1 MLERTTITDERN
13 ISVIVFKIIL
23 HLSKVDLVII
33 NRLLKIFY
41 ILFFQFLQLFIHQA
55 RSFVEPNLKNQ
66 IKCYEIFTP
75 QTGVGKI
82 KYSFM
87 NIEIINE

>member
-1 MLERTTITDERN
+1 LLERTTITDERN

-23 HLSKVDLVII
+23 YLSKVDLVIS
-33 NRLLKIFY
+33 RLLKIFY

-75 QTGVGKI
+75 QTGIGKI